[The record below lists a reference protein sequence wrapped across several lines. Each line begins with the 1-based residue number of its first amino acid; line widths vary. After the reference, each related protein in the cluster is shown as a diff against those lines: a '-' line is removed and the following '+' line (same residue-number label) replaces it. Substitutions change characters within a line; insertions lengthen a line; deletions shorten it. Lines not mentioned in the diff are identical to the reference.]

1 MYKPYCLNFRLKS
14 ELEKEPIKI
23 LLMYTL
29 DADADMRSSFFIIFC
44 SYIEIAIL
52 TLNSVE

>member
-23 LLMYTL
+23 LLMFTL
-29 DADADMRSSFFIIFC
+29 DADADMRSSFFQYFLFMHRDC
-44 SYIEIAIL
+44 NFNIEQR
-52 TLNSVE
+52 